1 MKKSQITTTNV
12 KGSRG
17 EEKFFGKKKKKTH
30 THGIGL
36 FVESNI
42 LYTFFQGPGK
52 S

>member
-12 KGSRG
+12 KGSRV
-17 EEKFFGKKKKKTH
+17 EEKFFGKKKKKN

-42 LYTFFQGPGK
+42 LYTSFQGPGK